1 MNLGLRYDFSAV
13 PSELDG
19 LAGSLDQAA
28 SINALSQIDNFTIKK
43 GAPWFKNDWNNF
55 APRIGFAWDPNGDG
69 KTAIRGNY
77 GIFYDRVIGS
87 AASSVDSSTPG
98 FASALTAFPS
108 QGGVDVRISDKPAPP
123 PQPAAPVL
131 KPDTSRS
138 ISLYLDLRPQS
149 ANRVRP
155 AVGAE
160 RSAVAPKRYRSFG
173 GLRRESGIEAVL
185 QPGS

>member
-1 MNLGLRYDFSAV
+1 MSRRLTLNLGLRYDFSAV

-28 SINALSQIDNFTIKK
+28 SINTVSQIDNFTIKK

-108 QGGVDVRISDKPAPP
+108 LGGVDVRISDKPAPP

-138 ISLYLDLRPQS
+138 ISAISIFDPNLRTGYVQQWGLNVQRS
-149 ANRVRP
+149 LLKDTVLSVGYVGNR
-155 AVGAE
+155 G
-160 RSAVAPKRYRSFG
+160 
-173 GLRRESGIEAVL
+173 
-185 QPGS
+185 